1 VNGTIEGRNMN
12 RVLLGYVSLLTL
24 ISSCTSLATLST
36 HDTGHKIQPVES
48 GAHEE
53 LQKFNIAA
61 GDAPTAL
68 NEFSIQ
74 ANKQVLFDYAVLRDR
89 QTRGVEG
96 MLQPSEAL
104 RSMLKDTGLVADNVN
119 EQTFAIMPDRS
130 PRKPQRLPN

>member
-1 VNGTIEGRNMN
+1 MN

-24 ISSCTSLATLST
+24 ISGCTSPSTLST
-36 HDTGHKIQPVES
+36 HDAAHKIPSVES

-53 LQKFNIAA
+53 LRNFNIAA
-61 GDAPTAL
+61 EDAPTAL
-68 NEFSIQ
+68 SEFSRQ
-74 ANKQVLFDYAVLRDR
+74 ANKQVLFDYALLRDR

-119 EQTFAIMPDRS
+119 EQTFAIMPGRS
-130 PRKPQRLPN
+130 RR